1 VVEMETWIILSIIVG
16 IAAMLILISVALNLF
31 GTSYVQEE
39 IEGDKQYVLS
49 SIANLIYDC
58 FEKNEGRSGSVIC
71 NQFTMESTEEI
82 SSSDRQDL
90 IDLSGISSIEVENLG
105 QSAEI
110 IIRYEN
116 QVIYVEK
123 VENERIS
130 S

>member
-1 VVEMETWIILSIIVG
+1 METWIILSIIVG

-31 GTSYVQEE
+31 GTSYVQEK
-39 IEGDKQYVLS
+39 IEGDKQYVLDY
-49 SIANLIYDC
+49 IANRIYDC
-58 FEKNEGRSGSVIC
+58 YEKNEGRSGSVIC
-71 NQFTMESTEEI
+71 NQLTIDSTEEI
-82 SSSDRQDL
+82 LSSDIEDYLDSSR
-90 IDLSGISSIEVENLG
+90 ISSIEVEDLG
-105 QSAEI
+105 RSAEI